1 MTRNADQA
9 GYVYILTNRVNKV
22 NLTLFA
28 ILWTLILA
36 GGAYSQDG
44 TGRKLFSTRFCTV
57 FCEEGVDIKTV
68 NKRLNLSFSDFYSP
82 RGFKQRPDLS
92 IEDMISDKIDAIFN
106 RAEEI
111 LDMYPAKIHVAIN
124 IYKTQKELNEV
135 YEGFFHEPNT
145 APSFYIYKTNAIY
158 TVESAINENIL
169 AHEMAHCIIDH
180 YFVILPPKKIQ
191 EMLAVYVDVHLKD

>member
-1 MTRNADQA
+1 
-9 GYVYILTNRVNKV
+9 
-22 NLTLFA
+22 
-28 ILWTLILA
+28 
-36 GGAYSQDG
+36 
-44 TGRKLFSTRFCTV
+44 
-57 FCEEGVDIKTV
+57 
-68 NKRLNLSFSDFYSP
+68 
-82 RGFKQRPDLS
+82 
-92 IEDMISDKIDAIFN
+92 MISDKIDAIFN

-111 LDMYPAKIHVAIN
+111 LDMYPAKIHVSIN